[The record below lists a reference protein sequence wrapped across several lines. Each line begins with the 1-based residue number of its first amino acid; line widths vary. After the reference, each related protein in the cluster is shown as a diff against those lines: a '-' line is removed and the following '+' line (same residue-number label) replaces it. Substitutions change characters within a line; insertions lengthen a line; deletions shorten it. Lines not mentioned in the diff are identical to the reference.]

1 MMDWNF
7 LTDVLQ
13 QLLTGLPLTLQL
25 SAMALGVGFA
35 LSILVAGA
43 AGSSFRL
50 FRWIGNVHVELFRGT
65 PLLVQIFLIYYGLG
79 QIPGLRQSLFWP
91 FLREPYWCA
100 VLALALNTSA
110 YTAEIIRGA
119 LQAVPPGEIEAG
131 RSCGMSGLL
140 LRRRIVWPIAVR
152 QGLPVYGSEVI
163 LMLKATSLASII
175 TLTEVTGIAYK
186 LISSSYRVMEVF
198 AVTGALYLTLTFL
211 ISLAFSVIEGRLNKH
226 LAYRRNQ
233 PRRTLGRR
241 M

>member
-7 LTDVLQ
+7 LADVFQ

-25 SAMALGVGFA
+25 SATALAAGFA
-35 LSILVAGA
+35 LSILVTAS
-43 AGSSFRL
+43 AGSSVRAI
-50 FRWIGNVHVELFRGT
+50 RWIGNAHIELFRGT

-79 QIPGLRQSLFWP
+79 QIPGLRQSFLWP

-119 LQAVPPGEIEAG
+119 LQAVPSGEIEAG

-140 LRRRIVWPIAVR
+140 LRRRIIWPIAIR
-152 QGLPVYGSEVI
+152 QGLPVYSSEVI

-198 AVTGALYLTLTFL
+198 AVTGALYLALTFL
-211 ISLAFSVIEGRLNKH
+211 ISLAFSVIENRLNKH
-226 LAYRRNQ
+226 LAYRRN
-233 PRRTLGRR
+233 
-241 M
+241 